1 MSEHSNETRIALL
14 EQRQDASDKRQ
25 DKVESN
31 IRYAVLALL
40 GVIIAGI
47 TKVFGF

>member
-1 MSEHSNETRIALL
+1 MNEKSNEVRLALL
-14 EQRQDASDKRQ
+14 EQRQDTTERRQ
-25 DKVESN
+25 DKIESN
-31 IRYAVLALL
+31 IRYAVIALL